1 MKLCMVL
8 ICGILLGGCGRAS
21 DPVRDLIRDLERY
34 PEYSLILH
42 DLKVEDG
49 FMPDYALQ
57 FKVLTA
63 SGQRISGRDTLVYEE
78 KKTNWLTV
86 TETEYVRYENF
97 VGMVVASKSLNGQ
110 RTGSQQAYPAGY
122 QYVGNPSYG
131 FWGGGGFWQFYGQY
145 ALMRDLMGGWNVGRS
160 DWEGYRRNREQGRP
174 YYGPRESN
182 GQSTFGTRGSQT
194 KKTRPGFYNRQVQR
208 RQTFSNKVSSRMG
221 QTRTG
226 SSGWGRTSSRSF
238 GK

>member
-1 MKLCMVL
+1 MVL

>member
-1 MKLCMVL
+1 MVL

-78 KKTNWLTV
+78 KKTDWLTV